1 MGPEEILPRKN
12 QQPNSAIAVS
22 SLMIFSFKTD
32 LSVFHC
38 QQPTMPTPY
47 NYYINKMIII
57 STYIHTDPYD
67 PLTKKELKRQ
77 NKQTKQI
84 PQSTIVC
91 SILVASTILYYI
103 LSVETCQINVTFV

>member
-1 MGPEEILPRKN
+1 MRKENPEEILPRKN

-57 STYIHTDPYD
+57 STYIHTNPYD
-67 PLTKKELKRQ
+67 PLTKKELKRENKQ
-77 NKQTKQI
+77 NKSPNQQLC
-84 PQSTIVC
+84 VR
-91 SILVASTILYYI
+91 
-103 LSVETCQINVTFV
+103 F

>member
-1 MGPEEILPRKN
+1 
-12 QQPNSAIAVS
+12 
-22 SLMIFSFKTD
+22 
-32 LSVFHC
+32 
-38 QQPTMPTPY
+38 
-47 NYYINKMIII
+47 MIII
-57 STYIHTDPYD
+57 STYIHTNPYD

-77 NKQTKQI
+77 NKTNKQTNKTKQI

>member
-1 MGPEEILPRKN
+1 
-12 QQPNSAIAVS
+12 
-22 SLMIFSFKTD
+22 MIFSFKTD

-57 STYIHTDPYD
+57 STYIHTNPYD

-77 NKQTKQI
+77 NKTNKQTRQNKSPNQ
-84 PQSTIVC
+84 QLCVR
-91 SILVASTILYYI
+91 
-103 LSVETCQINVTFV
+103 F

>member
-1 MGPEEILPRKN
+1 MGEKTWANKQMRKKNPEEILPRKN
-12 QQPNSAIAVS
+12 QQPNSAIAFS
-22 SLMIFSFKTD
+22 SLKIFSFKTD

-67 PLTKKELKRQ
+67 PLTKKELRRQ
-77 NKQTKQI
+77 NKQTKQNKS
-84 PQSTIVC
+84 PNQQLCVR
-91 SILVASTILYYI
+91 
-103 LSVETCQINVTFV
+103 F